1 MRLWGALRGWW
12 EAEGEPGVAY
22 GAVGGRVCGWEGAR
36 RSPVA
41 LLRTGSSFGG
51 LLRGLRWV
59 SGYGMGIQW
68 IPGWRGAVREAPQGA
83 AVAFGKL

>member
-12 EAEGEPGVAY
+12 EAEGEPGGRLWGCGKEGLWLGGSPAIAR
-22 GAVGGRVCGWEGAR
+22 GALEDREQFW
-36 RSPVA
+36 
-41 LLRTGSSFGG
+41 G

-68 IPGWRGAVREAPQGA
+68 IPGWPGAVREAPQGA